1 MNLTVVHVLLND
13 IYCYGRHSNTIQ
25 KESSTIVKQGKPEE
39 PKYREWVRPL
49 GFLFTVGWY
58 VALSLIIPTG
68 IGYWLDRPARFDTH
82 PLLTLVG
89 FGFGTIIAFYG
100 LYRMLRR
107 FYLEQKEKN
116 TTRKVD
122 ND

>member
-1 MNLTVVHVLLND
+1 MNLIGEHIFSNEVN
-13 IYCYGRHSNTIQ
+13 YYGQRSSIIPE
-25 KESSTIVKQGKPEE
+25 ESSTIVKQDKPEE
-39 PKYREWVRPL
+39 PKQKEWLRPL
-49 GFLFTVGWY
+49 WFLFTVGWY

-116 TTRKVD
+116 TTGKLD
-122 ND
+122 KD